1 MTIFTPY
8 CSIKK
13 MLLLFCLPFVFS
25 IVHAQVPVTAGGIGQ
40 TNADPNNAANG
51 GAATG
56 LGCGGGGANYYGGN
70 GGDGMFGG
78 GGGGAAGFYVAN
90 MTGGAGGKG
99 VLVLAYYSGATLI
112 NTTVYQNGSSLTI
125 PATITNVKV
134 WAIGAGGGGAGSTDN
149 DGTSGGGAGAGG
161 IAYISQPVS
170 TGDIINYSLGAGGAG
185 GIDANNGS
193 NGGNTVATINAIT
206 ITGFGGMGGQYN
218 NSIDAA
224 GGSYSGGDGGSN
236 GGDGRGIA
244 GDSGGGGG
252 GGIGAVIGGA
262 VPGGNGAD
270 GANAAD
276 VSGLFSV
283 LSSGTLLP
291 VGWKVFYASNQDNG
305 VLLQWETSYEISTLN
320 FTVQYSTDA
329 IHYNNA
335 GVLPA
340 VNNGS
345 GNKYHF
351 MHQKALPGT
360 GYYRL
365 LQTDINGRYSYSNVI
380 KNILPSAN
388 DKAVILYS
396 NIITD
401 GNIKIQASK
410 NTSIS
415 LLSFEGKL
423 VSVNAVSKGVNNI
436 NVSNLSKGYYI
447 VRSLNESQK
456 ILIR

>member
-8 CSIKK
+8 YSRKK
-13 MLLLFCLPFVFS
+13 MLLFFCLAFVFS
-25 IVHAQVPVTAGGIGQ
+25 MVRAQVPVTAGGIGQ
-40 TNADPNNAANG
+40 TNSDPNNAANG

-90 MTGGAGGKG
+90 MTGGTGGKG
-99 VLVLAYYSGATLI
+99 VLVLAYYNGATLI
-112 NTTVYQNGSSLTI
+112 NATVYQTGTSLTI
-125 PATITNVKV
+125 PATITDVKI
-134 WAIGAGGGGAGSTDN
+134 WAIGAGGGGAGATDN
-149 DGTSGGGAGAGG
+149 DGTSGGGGGAGG
-161 IAYISQPVS
+161 IAYISQPV
-170 TGDIINYSLGAGGAG
+170 TQGDIITYSLGAAGAG

-193 NGGNTVATINAIT
+193 DGGNTDATINAIT
-206 ITGFGGMGGQYN
+206 ITGFGGKGGEYN
-218 NSIDAA
+218 NAVDAA
-224 GGSYSGGDGGSN
+224 GGSYSGGDGGTD

-244 GDSGGGGG
+244 GDNGGGGG
-252 GGIGAVIGGA
+252 GGIGLSIGA
-262 VPGGNGAD
+262 PVPGGNGAD
-270 GANAAD
+270 GADAAD

-291 VGWKVFYASNQDNG
+291 VSWKSFSADNQNSA
-305 VLLQWETSYEISTLN
+305 VLLQWETSYEINSLN

-329 IHYNNA
+329 VHFKNVS
-335 GVLPA
+335 VLPA
-340 VNNGS
+340 LNNGN

-351 MHQKALPGT
+351 IHQDALPGV

-365 LQTDINGRYSYSNVI
+365 LQTDINGKYSYSNII

-388 DKAVILYS
+388 DKEFVLYS

-401 GNIKIQASK
+401 GNIKLQAAK
-410 NTSIS
+410 NITIS
-415 LLSFEGKL
+415 LVSFEGKL
-423 VSVNAVSKGVNNI
+423 VNTNILSKGVNNI

-456 ILIR
+456 ILIQ